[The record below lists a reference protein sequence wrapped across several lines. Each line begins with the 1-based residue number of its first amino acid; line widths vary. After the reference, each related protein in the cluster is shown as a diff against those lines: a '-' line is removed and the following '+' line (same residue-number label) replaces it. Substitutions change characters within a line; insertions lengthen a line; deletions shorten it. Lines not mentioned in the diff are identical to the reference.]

1 MKKVIDRAEVKIAIT
16 EVPGRNIISK
26 IKSEE
31 SGSHTLW
38 TSSGGRG
45 GFYQSSI
52 EKVWSDKP
60 VH

>member
-1 MKKVIDRAEVKIAIT
+1 MKEMLDRAEVKIAIT

-38 TSSGGRG
+38 QFSGGRG
-45 GFYQSSI
+45 GFYQSCS